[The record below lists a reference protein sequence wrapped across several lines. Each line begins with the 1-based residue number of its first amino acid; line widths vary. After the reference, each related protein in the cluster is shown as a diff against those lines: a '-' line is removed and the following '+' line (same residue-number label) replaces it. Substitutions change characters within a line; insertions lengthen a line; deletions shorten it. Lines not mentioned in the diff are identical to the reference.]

1 MTGVPPIT
9 GSVDEARARVEELTR
24 LIEHHRF
31 AYYVLDNPEI
41 SDSRFDELYR
51 ELEALEGAYPDLALP
66 GSPTGRVG
74 APPSTDFKEVTHRI
88 PLLSLA
94 NAMNFE
100 DLEKWQERLL
110 RGLEIEDEKA
120 SLDYVC
126 ELKID
131 GLSIALTY
139 RNGEFV
145 EGATRGNG
153 AVGEDVTLNL
163 KTIKSLPTR
172 LNPVRVSAD
181 GTFAGPAVG
190 AGASGGAGGAG
201 AALKDSPAEDL
212 VVPSL
217 VEVRGEVYMPVSS
230 FVSLNQGLTD
240 NNEQVFANPRNAAS
254 GSLRQKDPKKTA
266 SRKLALF
273 TYLVYV
279 TDERLAQPSTQHENM
294 EILKAFGFSVE
305 PNWRRVSGI
314 EAVKEYCRDFDE
326 RRHGLDYQTDG
337 VVVKLDD
344 RGLWSVLGATSH
356 SPRWAVAFKYPP
368 EEAETVLLEIAF
380 DVGRTGAVTPVA
392 NLEPV
397 KLAGTTVK
405 RASLHNASQIA
416 RLDARPGDTVVVRK
430 AGEIIPEVVSVV
442 LKARP
447 EGSEP
452 FVYPEHCPVCGT
464 ALVRLGDEV
473 VVRCPNTYGCRS
485 QIERRLKHWVS
496 RDAMDIEGVGEVLVE
511 QLVKAGLV
519 DRPSDFY
526 RLSLESL
533 TGLERMGEKSAK
545 NVLSQVEA
553 SKTRGLRRL
562 IYALGIRHVGTM
574 GAELLAGRY
583 ASIDELAAA
592 RSEDMAVIDGVGPT
606 ISEAVVEFFQD
617 EHNRELIEDLKA
629 VGVAT
634 EKDESE
640 LKGSDLPQIFAGK
653 TFVITGTL
661 ARMDRKE
668 AEDAIKARGGKASSS
683 VSKKTDYVV
692 AGEKAGSKLEK
703 ARSLGVAVLDENEFL
718 DMLESS

>member
-9 GSVDEARARVEELTR
+9 GSVDEARARVEELSR

-41 SDSRFDELYR
+41 SDPEFDKLYR
-51 ELEALEGAYPDLALP
+51 ELEALESAFPALALP

-74 APPSTDFKEVTHRI
+74 APPSTDFKEVAHRI

-94 NAMNFE
+94 NAMNFD
-100 DLEKWQERLL
+100 DLEKWQERIL
-110 RGLEIEDEKA
+110 RGLEIEDENA

-181 GTFAGPAVG
+181 GTFAGPAS
-190 AGASGGAGGAG
+190 AAGGASSVIG
-201 AALKDSPAEDL
+201 ESSSPAEEL
-212 VVPSL
+212 VVPAL

-230 FVSLNQGLTD
+230 FVALNQRLAD
-240 NNEQVFANPRNAAS
+240 SNEQVFANPRNAAS

-279 TDERLAQPSTQHENM
+279 TDDRLAQPGTQHENM
-294 EILKAFGFSVE
+294 AILEAFGFSVE
-305 PNWRRVSGI
+305 PNWRRVGGI
-314 EAVKEYCRDFDE
+314 EAVKDYCRDFDE

-344 RGLWSVLGATSH
+344 RRLWNVLGATSH

-368 EEAETVLLEIAF
+368 EEAETVLLEITF

-447 EGSEP
+447 EGSQP
-452 FVYPEHCPVCGT
+452 FVYPEHCPVCAT
-464 ALVRLGDEV
+464 ALVRFGEEV

-519 DRPSDFY
+519 ERPSDFY

-545 NVLSQVEA
+545 NVLSQLEA
-553 SKTRGLRRL
+553 SRTRGLKRL

-592 RSEDMAVIDGVGPT
+592 RSEDMAVIDGIGPT

-617 EHNRELIEDLKA
+617 QHNRELIEDLKA

-640 LKGSDLPQIFAGK
+640 LEGSDLPQTFAGK

-661 ARMDRKE
+661 AGMERKE

-683 VSKKTDYVV
+683 VSRKTDYVV

-718 DMLESS
+718 AMLESS

>member
-51 ELEALEGAYPDLALP
+51 ELEALEGAYPELALP

-94 NAMNFE
+94 NAMNFD
-100 DLEKWQERLL
+100 DLEKWQDRLL
-110 RGLEIEDEKA
+110 RGLEIEDENA

-163 KTIKSLPTR
+163 RTIKSLPTR

-181 GTFAGPAVG
+181 GTFAGPASV
-190 AGASGGAGGAG
+190 AGGT
-201 AALKDSPAEDL
+201 SSVTAESSAPL

-230 FVSLNQGLTD
+230 FVGLNQGLAES
-240 NNEQVFANPRNAAS
+240 NEPVFANPRNAAS

-279 TDERLAQPSTQHENM
+279 TDDRLAQPGTQHENM
-294 EILKAFGFSVE
+294 AILKAFGFPVE
-305 PNWRRVSGI
+305 PNWRRVSGV

-344 RGLWSVLGATSH
+344 RGLWNVLGATSH

-368 EEAETVLLEIAF
+368 EEAETVLLEITF

-447 EGSEP
+447 DGSQP
-452 FVYPEHCPVCGT
+452 FVYPHQCPVCGT
-464 ALVRLGDEV
+464 ALVRFGEEV

-511 QLVKAGLV
+511 QLVKARLV
-519 DRPSDFY
+519 ERPSDFY

-553 SKTRGLRRL
+553 SRTRGLKRL

-583 ASIDELAAA
+583 DSIDELAAA

-617 EHNRELIEDLKA
+617 QHNRELIEDLKA

-640 LKGSDLPQIFAGK
+640 LKSPDLPQTFAGK
-653 TFVITGTL
+653 IFVITGTL

-703 ARSLGVAVLDENEFL
+703 ARSLGVSVLDENEFL
-718 DMLESS
+718 AMLESS